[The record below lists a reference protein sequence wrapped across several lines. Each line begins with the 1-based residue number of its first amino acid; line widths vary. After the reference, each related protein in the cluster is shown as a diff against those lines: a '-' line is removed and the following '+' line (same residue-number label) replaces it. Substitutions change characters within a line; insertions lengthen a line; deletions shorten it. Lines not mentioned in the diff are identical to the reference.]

1 MIDEIGAE
9 KDTVSLSSF
18 AKKAQA
24 EDIEKKAGEELSSGA
39 KKQVFNS
46 AQIAAQMMQEE
57 EEELKASSVKLSQP
71 TEEDDPVLQRI
82 LANQKRQAV
91 SSMQ

>member
-1 MIDEIGAE
+1 MRYI
-9 KDTVSLSSF
+9 
-18 AKKAQA
+18 
-24 EDIEKKAGEELSSGA
+24 GA

>member
-1 MIDEIGAE
+1 ME
-9 KDTVSLSSF
+9 VSHFLRFSVF
-18 AKKAQA
+18 LPY
-24 EDIEKKAGEELSSGA
+24 EKKAGEELSSGA